1 MTLLSTVLDSFH
13 WGLSIDAT
21 PGWNDVI
28 YEKLCSVNW
37 FWILE
42 VELGKVEKVATAVEA
57 SKKGKID
64 LKEICTLIII
74 ISVLLPLLTHII
86 SVLLPLL
93 QPMQVLHFN

>member
-1 MTLLSTVLDSFH
+1 MTLLSTVLDSSR

-21 PGWNDVI
+21 PGWNDVL
-28 YEKLCSVNW
+28 YQKLCSINW

-57 SKKGKID
+57 SKKSKIYF
-64 LKEICTLIII
+64 KKICTLV

-86 SVLLPLL
+86 SVLL
-93 QPMQVLHFN
+93 